1 MHESNRLQANQLRIA
16 AANNCVAPN
25 ATPQSY
31 KGARSQGTAPRRA
44 RSPPRETGNPQ
55 EGRETT
61 TSYHNAWGVLLANP
75 LSLGQPQAWE
85 YPVSLFN
92 GGMANGTLKHGLEMD
107 LTQSQLTQSHLH
119 LPQLDWSSNKEPP
132 LLYSNQATMPVS
144 IIFHPKLA

>member
-107 LTQSQLTQSHLH
+107 LTQSLSETRGCRFGRSLH
-119 LPQLDWSSNKEPP
+119 RLPSSILCSPQLEANN
-132 LLYSNQATMPVS
+132 LVLQ
-144 IIFHPKLA
+144 